1 MTASCTPPARVA
13 RRCIHTL
20 STLSG
25 TAMYRI
31 TLIVAALY
39 FVVPVFAASPTP
51 GHLDLDALVQR
62 VSDTDAMGL
71 FTKLSLKGKI
81 DILNRDLKAY
91 HAGRSATAL
100 KALKALKERFVLM
113 IQEIVLLVQSKDP
126 GLARDVAAARE
137 SLWALI
143 ADPERFRSL

>member
-1 MTASCTPPARVA
+1 MTASCTLPARVT
-13 RRCIHTL
+13 RRWVHTL
-20 STLSG
+20 RTLGG

-31 TLIVAALY
+31 TLIFAALC
-39 FVVPVFAASPTP
+39 FMVPVFAAAPTP
-51 GHLDLDALVQR
+51 GHLDLDTLIQR

-81 DILNRDLKAY
+81 DILNRDLKTY
-91 HAGRSATAL
+91 HAGRTATAL
-100 KALKALKERFVLM
+100 MALKERFVLM

-126 GLARDVAAARE
+126 ELARDVAAARK

-143 ADPERFRSL
+143 SDPERFRSL